1 MVGVPFLS
9 GPNSCRE
16 AAQTKKESPGVVRL
30 SLGGEAA
37 RFVCVAWCEVDL
49 VTHVG
54 ADGALRQ
61 EQVTRTYVGGR
72 VVEKRRA
79 V

>member
-1 MVGVPFLS
+1 M
-9 GPNSCRE
+9 
-16 AAQTKKESPGVVRL
+16 RL